1 MNSKISTNVFEE
13 AGITPETLIKLGL
26 PEDSRSLSPM
36 MVHYCQTKC
45 AYKDS
50 ILFYRLGD
58 FYEMFFE
65 DAKTVSRELE
75 LTLTGKDC
83 GLSERAPMCGIPY
96 HAAET
101 YVNRLIDKGYKVAI
115 CEQVED
121 PKTAKGIVKREV
133 TRVVTPGT
141 NLNMQELD
149 EGKNNYLMAIV
160 CVGDH
165 FGVSTADITTGDCY
179 VTEIDEERK
188 LWDEIN
194 KFLPAEIIC
203 NDAFL
208 VSGVDVDDLRNRLHI
223 SVFALESW
231 YFGDDLCKQ
240 TLLEHFKIS
249 SLEGL
254 GLADYDSGVIAAG
267 SLFRYLLDT
276 QKNTMEH
283 MNKII
288 PYTTDRYMVIDSSS
302 RRNLELVET
311 LREKQK
317 RGSLLWVLDKTKTAM
332 GARMLRSFVEQ
343 PLIDADAI
351 NERLDAVT
359 ELNMQ
364 AMLREEIREYLN
376 PVYDLERLVSRI
388 SYRSAN
394 PRDLLAFK
402 MSLEMIPHIKNLL
415 ANFTS
420 PLLVRI
426 NEQMDGLEDLYT
438 LLEASITEDP
448 PLAVKEGGIIREGY
462 NEQVDTY
469 RNSKTQGKS
478 WLAQLEAEEK
488 EKTGIRNLKIKYNK
502 VFGYYL
508 EVTNSFKDLVP
519 EYYTRK
525 QTLTNAERY
534 ITPKL
539 KELEDMILGAE
550 DKLFAL
556 EYDLFCQ
563 VREELA
569 AQIPRIQETAKAI
582 AQLDVYA
589 SLSVVAQRNNYV
601 RPTVNTK
608 GVIDIKNGRHPVVEK
623 MINNDMFIANDTYLD
638 NGSKRVSVIT
648 GPNMAGKST
657 YMRQTALIVLMA
669 QIGSF
674 VPAEKAKIGVV
685 DRIFTR
691 VGASDDL
698 ASGQSTF
705 MVEMT
710 EVANILRNATAKS
723 LLILDEIGR
732 GTSTFDG
739 LSIAWAV
746 IEHIS
751 NTKLLGAKTL
761 FATHYHEL
769 TELEGKI
776 PGVNNYC
783 IAVKERGDDI
793 VFLRKIVKGGADK
806 SYGIQVA
813 KLAGVPD
820 SVLDR
825 AKELVDE
832 LVHTD
837 ITSSFKD
844 LAENSRKTKPKAVH
858 YDEVDL
864 EQISLFDTV
873 QDQDIIEEL
882 KNLDITMLTP
892 MDAMN
897 TLYRLQNKL
906 KNRW

>member
-1 MNSKISTNVFEE
+1 
-13 AGITPETLIKLGL
+13 
-26 PEDSRSLSPM
+26 M

-101 YVNRLIDKGYKVAI
+101 YINRLIDKGYKVAI

-149 EGKNNYLMAIV
+149 EGKNNYLIAIV

-332 GARMLRSFVEQ
+332 GARMLRNFVEQ

-402 MSLEMIPHIKNLL
+402 SSLEMIPHIKNLL

-426 NEQMDGLEDLYT
+426 NEQMDGLEDLYS

-820 SVLDR
+820 SVLNR

-837 ITSSFKD
+837 ITSTFKD
-844 LAENSRKTKPKAVH
+844 LAESSRKTKPKDVH

-882 KNLDITMLTP
+882 KKLDITTLTP

>member
-26 PEDSRSLSPM
+26 PQDSRSLSPM

-101 YVNRLIDKGYKVAI
+101 YINRLIDKGYKVAI

-149 EGKNNYLMAIV
+149 EGKNNYLMSIV

-240 TLLEHFKIS
+240 TLLEYFKIS

-254 GLADYDSGVIAAG
+254 GLGDYDSGVIAAG

-332 GARMLRSFVEQ
+332 GARMLRNFVEQ

-488 EKTGIRNLKIKYNK
+488 EKTGIRNLKVKYNK

-563 VREELA
+563 VREKLA

-837 ITSSFKD
+837 ITSTFKD

>member
-26 PEDSRSLSPM
+26 PQDSRSLSPM

-50 ILFYRLGD
+50 IIFYRLGD

-101 YVNRLIDKGYKVAI
+101 YINRLIDKGYKVAI

-208 VSGVDVDDLRNRLHI
+208 VSGVDVDDLKNRLHI

-332 GARMLRSFVEQ
+332 GARMLRNFVEQ
-343 PLIDADAI
+343 PLIDANAI

-364 AMLREEIREYLN
+364 ALPEDVLRGQLRREFPQAQEEDITAAI
-376 PVYDLERLVSRI
+376 D
-388 SYRSAN
+388 RSGGFLGQA
-394 PRDLLAFK
+394 
-402 MSLEMIPHIKNLL
+402 MSLLSGGGELPQQTRDFVQAFSARDAL
-415 ANFTS
+415 
-420 PLLVRI
+420 
-426 NEQMDGLEDLYT
+426 GLM
-438 LLEASITEDP
+438 
-448 PLAVKEGGIIREGY
+448 
-462 NEQVDTY
+462 
-469 RNSKTQGKS
+469 
-478 WLAQLEAEEK
+478 
-488 EKTGIRNLKIKYNK
+488 
-502 VFGYYL
+502 
-508 EVTNSFKDLVP
+508 
-519 EYYTRK
+519 
-525 QTLTNAERY
+525 QTLTPMEKWKRDALADTLESWR
-534 ITPKL
+534 
-539 KELEDMILGAE
+539 EL
-550 DKLFAL
+550 L
-556 EYDLFCQ
+556 ES
-563 VREELA
+563 A
-569 AQIPRIQETAKAI
+569 
-582 AQLDVYA
+582 
-589 SLSVVAQRNNYV
+589 
-601 RPTVNTK
+601 
-608 GVIDIKNGRHPVVEK
+608 
-623 MINNDMFIANDTYLD
+623 
-638 NGSKRVSVIT
+638 
-648 GPNMAGKST
+648 
-657 YMRQTALIVLMA
+657 
-669 QIGSF
+669 
-674 VPAEKAKIGVV
+674 
-685 DRIFTR
+685 
-691 VGASDDL
+691 L
-698 ASGQSTF
+698 ASRSGIRAVSP
-705 MVEMT
+705 
-710 EVANILRNATAKS
+710 
-723 LLILDEIGR
+723 
-732 GTSTFDG
+732 
-739 LSIAWAV
+739 LS
-746 IEHIS
+746 
-751 NTKLLGAKTL
+751 
-761 FATHYHEL
+761 
-769 TELEGKI
+769 
-776 PGVNNYC
+776 
-783 IAVKERGDDI
+783 R
-793 VFLRKIVKGGADK
+793 
-806 SYGIQVA
+806 
-813 KLAGVPD
+813 KLAQSRSSP
-820 SVLDR
+820 
-825 AKELVDE
+825 ELLNAVQC
-832 LVHTD
+832 LQ
-837 ITSSFKD
+837 
-844 LAENSRKTKPKAVH
+844 KAVD
-858 YDEVDL
+858 YTTGNVSPAAVCGWL
-864 EQISLFDTV
+864 EWAL
-873 QDQDIIEEL
+873 
-882 KNLDITMLTP
+882 
-892 MDAMN
+892 
-897 TLYRLQNKL
+897 R
-906 KNRW
+906 